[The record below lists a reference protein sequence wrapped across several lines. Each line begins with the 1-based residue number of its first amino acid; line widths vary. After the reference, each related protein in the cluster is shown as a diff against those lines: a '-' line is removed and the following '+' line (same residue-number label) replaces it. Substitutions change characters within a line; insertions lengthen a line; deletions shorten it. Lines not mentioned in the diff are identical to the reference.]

1 MKMINFEKKKMIPL
15 TKQWE
20 FYEKTKIC
28 YICKKYLKMNALMIK
43 INVKLNYYHY
53 AGKYRGADM

>member
-1 MKMINFEKKKMIPL
+1 MKRQKSATFA
-15 TKQWE
+15 
-20 FYEKTKIC
+20 
-28 YICKKYLKMNALMIK
+28 KKYLKMKALMIK